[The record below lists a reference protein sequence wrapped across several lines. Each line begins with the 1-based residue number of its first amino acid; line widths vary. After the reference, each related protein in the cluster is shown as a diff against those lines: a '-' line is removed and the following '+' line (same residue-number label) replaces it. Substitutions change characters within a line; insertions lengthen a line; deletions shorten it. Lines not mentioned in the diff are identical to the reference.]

1 MSTLLS
7 VVGML
12 NRRLGA
18 ALASG
23 VLGSAD
29 SPYFP
34 ATGALLDSASNIL
47 TDSSGN
53 HLAYAQH

>member
-18 ALASG
+18 ALTSG

-34 ATGALLDSASNIL
+34 ETGALLDSGGDFF
-47 TDSSGN
+47 TDSAGN